1 MWNVVRGFINT
12 LPEAFGEA
20 QAKYIKSTLSTFKAD
35 PRWKTCN
42 GLTDRYF
49 QYVTTLLYVNGHLPE
64 GATEAVRYLEY

>member
-20 QAKYIKSTLSTFKAD
+20 QAKYMESLIFPLKAE

-42 GLTDRYF
+42 SLTDRYF

-64 GATEAVRYLEY
+64 GATKAVR